1 MSIQELPVAIT
12 AGESSSGGYA
22 ALTQLKAFLAQRDV
36 GSDPRLPPERELCE
50 LLGVSRGELRK
61 ALAIMEADGQL
72 WRHVGKGT
80 FVGARPQEEPA
91 DLAVIAARSNPAE
104 VMRTRLLFEPEI
116 AREAAL
122 NAASDEIEE
131 MRRVL
136 KRSRAAE
143 TWRQYESLDNR
154 LHRLIA
160 EASHNNVLLAL
171 FDALNTVRRTVVW
184 GRLRPRADRPPS
196 DHHSFP
202 EHERVVQAIAER
214 DLEGAAKAMRHHL
227 RSVERHLMAACEEPE
242 EQEERAARAG

>member
-1 MSIQELPVAIT
+1 MDELPVRAQ
-12 AGESSSGGYA
+12 AGEPGNGGHA
-22 ALTQLKAFLAQRDV
+22 ALTQLRAYLAQRD
-36 GSDPRLPPERELCE
+36 GAADPRLPPERELCE

-80 FVGARPQEEPA
+80 FIGARPQDEPT
-91 DLAVIAARSNPAE
+91 DLAAVAGRSNPAE
-104 VMRTRLLFEPEI
+104 VMRTRLVFEPEI

-122 NAASDEIEE
+122 NAAADDIEA

-136 KRSRAAE
+136 ERSRAAE

-160 EASHNNVLLAL
+160 EASHNNVVLAL

-184 GRLRPRADRPPS
+184 GRLRPRLNRPPA
-196 DHHSFP
+196 DHHSFT
-202 EHERVVQAIAER
+202 EHERIVQAIAER
-214 DLEGAAKAMRHHL
+214 DMEGAARAMRNHL
-227 RSVERHLMAACEEPE
+227 RSVERHLMAGDEEG
-242 EQEERAARAG
+242 EERAVAVG